1 MNQDGRVALVVLLSG
16 SSTVVA
22 PAAVAAAAVVEA
34 AVVAAVGAVFD
45 VPAAEVTSAADAAD
59 VASTAAELTV
69 VAAGTVAVD
78 IAPLSFA
85 VGSPHLHPVG
95 LDDLDERLLKPG
107 GHP

>member
-22 PAAVAAAAVVEA
+22 PAAVAVAVVEA

-45 VPAAEVTSAADAAD
+45 VPAAEVTSAADAAV

-95 LDDLDERLLKPG
+95 FDDLDERLLKPG